1 MVHRSTLFG
10 SAIVLFGVLSASAA
24 AADEEVELLPSLPS
38 PAVAPTPQTP
48 LPAPPR
54 TESPSGEEAPVA
66 SSPPHATRFS
76 LRPCLDGRGGCE
88 TDGAPS
94 TQGRW
99 YGYQT
104 LIVDGASVLLGLS
117 SVSLGAAGGIAS
129 AGTYV
134 FGAPIVHLAHGNGG
148 MFAASLG
155 TRVVSP
161 VIGGATGYLAA
172 KAVDPCRG
180 GGDFVCGAPIAG
192 VLIGVVSGFLAASA
206 LDAALYSKVPKE
218 KKEPKEEAKR
228 WDGQPRVLPTVSAS
242 PNGASVG
249 FGGTF

>member
-1 MVHRSTLFG
+1 
-10 SAIVLFGVLSASAA
+10 
-24 AADEEVELLPSLPS
+24 
-38 PAVAPTPQTP
+38 
-48 LPAPPR
+48 
-54 TESPSGEEAPVA
+54 
-66 SSPPHATRFS
+66 
-76 LRPCLDGRGGCE
+76 
-88 TDGAPS
+88 
-94 TQGRW
+94 
-99 YGYQT
+99 
-104 LIVDGASVLLGLS
+104 LIVDGAALFLGLS

-129 AGTYV
+129 GGTYV

-172 KAVDPCRG
+172 KVVDPCRG
-180 GGDFVCGAPIAG
+180 GGDYVCGAPIAG

-206 LDAALYSKVPKE
+206 LDAALYSKEPKE

-228 WDGQPRVLPTVSAS
+228 WDGQARVLPTVSAS
-242 PNGASVG
+242 PSGASVG

>member
-1 MVHRSTLFG
+1 
-10 SAIVLFGVLSASAA
+10 
-24 AADEEVELLPSLPS
+24 
-38 PAVAPTPQTP
+38 
-48 LPAPPR
+48 
-54 TESPSGEEAPVA
+54 
-66 SSPPHATRFS
+66 
-76 LRPCLDGRGGCE
+76 
-88 TDGAPS
+88 
-94 TQGRW
+94 
-99 YGYQT
+99 
-104 LIVDGASVLLGLS
+104 LIVDGASVLLGFS

-172 KAVDPCRG
+172 KVVDPCRG
-180 GGDFVCGAPIAG
+180 GGDYACGAPIAG

-206 LDAALYSKVPKE
+206 LDAALYSKEP
-218 KKEPKEEAKR
+218 KEPKESKAEAKA
-228 WDGQPRVLPTVSAS
+228 WDGKPQVLPTVSAS
-242 PNGASVG
+242 PSGASVG